1 MGPWSA
7 RQLAALGAVAATVL
21 FVVGFGLYGSPPK
34 FDANAAKIA
43 VYFHSHHKKALVATV
58 LVEIGV
64 AIMIGVIAQLAVLLR
79 DAGQRGHGA
88 VVGIAGA
95 ASLSILAVAAGIYG
109 GLAQI
114 ATFGHESIVDGPLYR
129 LVQFI
134 VVGWFWITLVMVI
147 AVALAAWNGA
157 FPRLVA
163 GANGLV
169 AVLIVLGGI
178 SVKGTGVLA
187 AGTGAFSLIG
197 TIAFF
202 AWVLHLAALLW
213 DKPKPAAAA
222 PMTTPA

>member
-43 VYFHSHHKKALVATV
+43 VYFHSHHQKALVATV
-58 LVEIGV
+58 LVEMGV

-79 DAGQRGHGA
+79 DAGQRGHAA

-95 ASLSILAVAAGIYG
+95 GSLSILAASVGIYG

-114 ATFGHESIVDGPLYR
+114 ATFGQESIVDGPLYR

-169 AVLIVLGGI
+169 AVLLVLGGI
-178 SVKGTGVLA
+178 SVKAKGAFA
-187 AGTGAFSLIG
+187 AGTGAFAIIG
-197 TIAFF
+197 SVAFL
-202 AWVLHLAALLW
+202 AWVLHLAVLLW
-213 DKPKPAAAA
+213 QRPKAGVRHR
-222 PMTTPA
+222 